1 MNLHDAI
8 YEPKVKCQVRKKEF
22 KPTPEDNTR
31 RRQLLNEQNVMILD
45 FDEIEELERRQQQE
59 ITVKQDIK
67 PILHH
72 KPNPKMPNKIKMPK
86 PKKTL
91 WDRFISLFK

>member
-1 MNLHDAI
+1 MNVHDAI

-45 FDEIEELERRQQQE
+45 FDEIEELEAKLREKFSEDVRPMFE
-59 ITVKQDIK
+59 
-67 PILHH
+67 
-72 KPNPKMPNKIKMPK
+72 NKIPKPRKQNRIQIPK
-86 PKKTL
+86 PKQSL
-91 WDRFISLFK
+91 LDRFISLFK